1 LNRVWFRFVAT
12 GSATAS
18 LHTSGRDRPPSS
30 FVSLLTR
37 STSTL
42 TTTPP
47 ILLPVAGAFPI
58 YEQKREVVVIHD
70 SRPIFVSRKI
80 QASHP
85 PSWTNNGPQSS
96 EGQPAWQAF
105 LLCCLASLILSEK
118 IWGGTG
124 PMAASS
130 DAGGGSRQNLIRLLS
145 LELPI
150 LEPGL
155 EGNRRPR
162 RPYEEIPTG

>member
-12 GSATAS
+12 EGATAS
-18 LHTSGRDRPPSS
+18 LHTSGRDRPPSF

-47 ILLPVAGAFPI
+47 ILLPGN
-58 YEQKREVVVIHD
+58 RG
-70 SRPIFVSRKI
+70 VSYLRTKEGGCHTVLS
-80 QASHP
+80 SHLRIP
-85 PSWTNNGPQSS
+85 KNPSISPTFLDQQRPQSS

-162 RPYEEIPTG
+162 RPYEGIPTG